1 MYDTIIFDLDGT
13 LMDTLVDLLDS
24 VNYGLAKNNFPERT
38 LDEVRF
44 FVGNGIRKLIQRAV
58 PEGTGP
64 EDQEKVYQDFLEF
77 YGVHCNDHTGPYPG
91 IMELLQELKKRGLKL
106 GIASNK
112 NKENVLTLKEIYFQG
127 IFEGAAGA
135 VDAKPKK
142 PDPYMVELMLSEL
155 QSKKENT
162 LYVGDSQVDVQT
174 AENTGLDM
182 VAVLWGFRTKE
193 ELKAAGATNMIAHP
207 LELLQYLD

>member
-1 MYDTIIFDLDGT
+1 MYDTVIFDLDGT
-13 LMDTLVDLLDS
+13 LMDTLVDLMNS
-24 VNYGLAKNNFPERT
+24 VNHALAANHFPERT

-44 FVGNGIRKLIQRAV
+44 FVGNGIRKLIERAV
-58 PEGTGP
+58 PEGISG
-64 EDQEKVYQDFLEF
+64 EVQEQVYRDFSEH
-77 YGVHCNDHTGPYPG
+77 YAVHCNDHTGPYTG
-91 IMELLQELKKRGLKL
+91 IPELLAELKKRGVKL

-112 NKENVLTLKEIYFQG
+112 NRENVLALKEIYFQG
-127 IFEGAAGA
+127 IFTGAAGA

-142 PDPYMVELMLSEL
+142 PDPYMVELMLQEL
-155 QSKKENT
+155 QSEKAKT

-174 AENTGLDM
+174 AKNTGLDM

-193 ELKAAGATNMIAHP
+193 ELKEAGATNFVAHP